1 MSRIFG
7 RSILGISLL
16 PLLAC
21 APDAPGAAMDE
32 PVDGAGDGAD
42 SEWIVLFDGTD
53 LSHWRGYRQP
63 EPPQAWSVDGDV
75 LAFTPGEPGGDL
87 MTREQFGDFE
97 LELEWRVSEG
107 GNSGILYRATE
118 DYENV
123 WESAPEMQV
132 LDDARHADGQN
143 PLTSAGANY
152 ALYPAE
158 VDAVRPVGE
167 WNRVRIV
174 ARGNHIEHWLNG
186 EKVVEYELGSPDWQE
201 RVAASKFASMPGYGR
216 AVRGHIAL
224 QDHGDPVWYRDIR
237 IRPLDGRE

>member
-1 MSRIFG
+1 MSWNFG
-7 RSILGISLL
+7 RLFLGISML
-16 PLLAC
+16 PLLGC
-21 APDAPGAAMDE
+21 APDSPGAAMDE
-32 PVDGAGDGAD
+32 PGDGAGDGPG

-75 LAFTPGEPGGDL
+75 LAFTPGAPGGDL
-87 MTREQFGDFE
+87 MTREQFGAFE
-97 LELEWRVSEG
+97 LELQWRVSEG

-132 LDDARHADGQN
+132 LDDARHADGQS

-158 VDAVRPVGE
+158 VDAVRPVGD
-167 WNRVRIV
+167 WNRVRII
-174 ARGNHIEHWLNG
+174 ARGHHVEHWLNG
-186 EKVVEYELGSPDWQE
+186 HKVVEYELGSPDWQE

-224 QDHGDPVWYRDIR
+224 QDHGDAVWYRHIR
-237 IRPLDGRE
+237 IRPLEE

>member
-1 MSRIFG
+1 MSWKSAPRLL
-7 RSILGISLL
+7 LGISLL
-16 PLLAC
+16 PLFAC
-21 APDAPGAAMDE
+21 APETPGTTMDE
-32 PVDGAGDGAD
+32 AGDGAA

-53 LSHWRGYRQP
+53 LSHWRGYRQSD
-63 EPPQAWSVDGDV
+63 PPQAWSVDGDV
-75 LAFTPGEPGGDL
+75 LAFNPGAPGGDL
-87 MTREQFGDFE
+87 LTREQFGDFE
-97 LELEWRVSEG
+97 LELQWRLSEG

-152 ALYPAE
+152 ALYPASAD
-158 VDAVRPVGE
+158 VVRPVGE
-167 WNRVRIV
+167 WNQVRIV
-174 ARGNHIEHWLNG
+174 AQGNHVEHWLNG
-186 EKVVEYELGSPDWQE
+186 QKVVEYELGSPDWQE
-201 RVAASKFASMPGYGR
+201 RVAASKFATMPGYGR
-216 AVRGHIAL
+216 ALRGHIAL